1 MFSGWE
7 FHGDSILFPDQITK
21 YRKIFP
27 KSEKNILEFSKSVER
42 STPYSDFLEE
52 FQKVGLMAVEQY
64 VEFLK
69 KFTPVITN
77 LPVGPCSN
85 HPREAGSR
93 HLFRSRRLED
103 PQADNRKPNQLT
115 QFYSRQWHMD
125 HGLWTL
131 LLYFVRWVKFR
142 IIDQQRVCT
151 KYHPSPS
158 PVLTNDFS
166 RCEYARCSRLWSE
179 QAYPVTICPI
189 RL

>member
-1 MFSGWE
+1 MVFSGWE

-93 HLFRSRRLED
+93 HLFRSKRLED

-115 QFYSRQWHMD
+115 QFYSRRWHMD

-131 LLYFVRWVKFR
+131 LLYFVR
-142 IIDQQRVCT
+142 
-151 KYHPSPS
+151 
-158 PVLTNDFS
+158 
-166 RCEYARCSRLWSE
+166 
-179 QAYPVTICPI
+179 
-189 RL
+189 

>member
-7 FHGDSILFPDQITK
+7 FHGDSNLFPDEITK
-21 YRKIFP
+21 YGKIFP
-27 KSEKNILEFSKSVER
+27 KSEENILEFSKSVER

-93 HLFRSRRLED
+93 HLFRSKRLED

-131 LLYFVRWVKFR
+131 LLYFVR
-142 IIDQQRVCT
+142 
-151 KYHPSPS
+151 
-158 PVLTNDFS
+158 
-166 RCEYARCSRLWSE
+166 
-179 QAYPVTICPI
+179 
-189 RL
+189 

>member
-1 MFSGWE
+1 MVFSGWE
-7 FHGDSILFPDQITK
+7 FHGDSNLFPDQITK
-21 YRKIFP
+21 YGKIFP

-93 HLFRSRRLED
+93 HLFRSKQLED

-131 LLYFVRWVKFR
+131 LLYFVR
-142 IIDQQRVCT
+142 
-151 KYHPSPS
+151 
-158 PVLTNDFS
+158 
-166 RCEYARCSRLWSE
+166 
-179 QAYPVTICPI
+179 
-189 RL
+189 

>member
-7 FHGDSILFPDQITK
+7 FHGDSNLFPDQITK
-21 YRKIFP
+21 YGKIFP

-93 HLFRSRRLED
+93 HLFRSKRLED

-131 LLYFVRWVKFR
+131 LLYFVR
-142 IIDQQRVCT
+142 
-151 KYHPSPS
+151 
-158 PVLTNDFS
+158 
-166 RCEYARCSRLWSE
+166 
-179 QAYPVTICPI
+179 
-189 RL
+189 

>member
-7 FHGDSILFPDQITK
+7 FHGDSNLFPDQITK
-21 YRKIFP
+21 YGKIFP
-27 KSEKNILEFSKSVER
+27 KSKKNILEFSKSVER

-93 HLFRSRRLED
+93 HLFRSKRLED

-131 LLYFVRWVKFR
+131 LLYFVR
-142 IIDQQRVCT
+142 
-151 KYHPSPS
+151 
-158 PVLTNDFS
+158 
-166 RCEYARCSRLWSE
+166 
-179 QAYPVTICPI
+179 
-189 RL
+189 

>member
-52 FQKVGLMAVEQY
+52 FQKVGLMAVEQN

-93 HLFRSRRLED
+93 HLFRSKRLED

-131 LLYFVRWVKFR
+131 LLYFVR
-142 IIDQQRVCT
+142 
-151 KYHPSPS
+151 
-158 PVLTNDFS
+158 
-166 RCEYARCSRLWSE
+166 
-179 QAYPVTICPI
+179 
-189 RL
+189 

>member
-7 FHGDSILFPDQITK
+7 FHGDSNLFPDQITK
-21 YRKIFP
+21 YGKIFP

-93 HLFRSRRLED
+93 HLFRSERLED

-131 LLYFVRWVKFR
+131 LLYFVR
-142 IIDQQRVCT
+142 
-151 KYHPSPS
+151 
-158 PVLTNDFS
+158 
-166 RCEYARCSRLWSE
+166 
-179 QAYPVTICPI
+179 
-189 RL
+189 

>member
-7 FHGDSILFPDQITK
+7 FHGDSNLFPDQITK
-21 YRKIFP
+21 YGKIFP

-93 HLFRSRRLED
+93 HLFRSKRLED

-115 QFYSRQWHMD
+115 QFYSRRWHMD

-131 LLYFVRWVKFR
+131 LLYFVR
-142 IIDQQRVCT
+142 
-151 KYHPSPS
+151 
-158 PVLTNDFS
+158 
-166 RCEYARCSRLWSE
+166 
-179 QAYPVTICPI
+179 
-189 RL
+189 

>member
-7 FHGDSILFPDQITK
+7 FHGDSNLFPDQITK
-21 YRKIFP
+21 YGKIFP

-93 HLFRSRRLED
+93 HLFRSKRLED
-103 PQADNRKPNQLT
+103 PQADNRKQAKSTDSILQQAMAHGPWT
-115 QFYSRQWHMD
+115 MD
-125 HGLWTL
+125 ITSL
-131 LLYFVRWVKFR
+131 FR
-142 IIDQQRVCT
+142 KV
-151 KYHPSPS
+151 
-158 PVLTNDFS
+158 
-166 RCEYARCSRLWSE
+166 SE
-179 QAYPVTICPI
+179 ISYY
-189 RL
+189 

>member
-1 MFSGWE
+1 ME
-7 FHGDSILFPDQITK
+7 IQIYFQIRSQNTGK
-21 YRKIFP
+21 YFRNQRKIFWNLI
-27 KSEKNILEFSKSVER
+27 SQLREVHHIQISW
-42 STPYSDFLEE
+42 TLEE

-93 HLFRSRRLED
+93 HLFRSKRLED

-131 LLYFVRWVKFR
+131 LLYFVR
-142 IIDQQRVCT
+142 
-151 KYHPSPS
+151 
-158 PVLTNDFS
+158 
-166 RCEYARCSRLWSE
+166 
-179 QAYPVTICPI
+179 
-189 RL
+189 

>member
-7 FHGDSILFPDQITK
+7 FHGDSNLFSDQITK
-21 YRKIFP
+21 YGKIFP
-27 KSEKNILEFSKSVER
+27 KSEENILEFSKSVER

-93 HLFRSRRLED
+93 HLFRSKRLED

-131 LLYFVRWVKFR
+131 LLYFVR
-142 IIDQQRVCT
+142 
-151 KYHPSPS
+151 
-158 PVLTNDFS
+158 
-166 RCEYARCSRLWSE
+166 
-179 QAYPVTICPI
+179 
-189 RL
+189 

>member
-7 FHGDSILFPDQITK
+7 FHGDSNLFPDEITK
-21 YRKIFP
+21 YGKIFP
-27 KSEKNILEFSKSVER
+27 KSEENILEFSKSVER

-69 KFTPVITN
+69 KFTPVITH

-93 HLFRSRRLED
+93 HLFRSKRLED

-131 LLYFVRWVKFR
+131 LLYFVR
-142 IIDQQRVCT
+142 
-151 KYHPSPS
+151 
-158 PVLTNDFS
+158 
-166 RCEYARCSRLWSE
+166 
-179 QAYPVTICPI
+179 
-189 RL
+189 